1 MLIDYDKIKQI
12 YRQEILY
19 VLEDYYY
26 FEILKTNVL
35 YLYEKGIY
43 NVEEI
48 VGIYYLIFIEEH
60 DKFKEKVDNLIDKLG
75 DNYIKILEE
84 DIDIWEDL

>member
-1 MLIDYDKIKQI
+1 MVIDYDKIKQI
-12 YRQEILY
+12 YGQEVLD
-19 VLEDYYY
+19 VLEDDYY
-26 FEILKTNVL
+26 FELLKTNVL

-84 DIDIWEDL
+84 DIDIWGDL